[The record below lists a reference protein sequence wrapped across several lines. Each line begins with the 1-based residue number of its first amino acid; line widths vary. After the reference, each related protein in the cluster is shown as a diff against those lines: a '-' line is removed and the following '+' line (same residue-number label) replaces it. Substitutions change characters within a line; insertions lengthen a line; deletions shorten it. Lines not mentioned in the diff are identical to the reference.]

1 MVLYKNLNRF
11 INFNKKYLLMNF
23 LLVGAILGCLT
34 VIIGAFGAHGLKD
47 ILDEYGRSI
56 FEKGVLYQM
65 FHTIAIL
72 IIGVIQ
78 KVIPTVQIS
87 MSGWLFLFG
96 IIIFSGS
103 LYILAITGNKS
114 LGMIT
119 PIGGLLFIAGWIYLA
134 IKLL

>member
-1 MVLYKNLNRF
+1 
-11 INFNKKYLLMNF
+11 MNF

-78 KVIPTVQIS
+78 KVMPTVQIS

-119 PIGGLLFIAGWIYLA
+119 PIGGLLLIAGWIYLA
-134 IKLL
+134 FKLL